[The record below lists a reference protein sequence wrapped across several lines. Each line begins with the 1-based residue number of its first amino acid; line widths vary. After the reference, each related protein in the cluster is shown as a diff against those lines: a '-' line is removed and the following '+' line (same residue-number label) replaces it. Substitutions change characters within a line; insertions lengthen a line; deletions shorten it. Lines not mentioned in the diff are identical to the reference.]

1 MQIVTQTHFDKKYIF
16 CTMYVLVHVA
26 LLRLEDNSLFMLS
39 FNGYCLE
46 GMWVCVY
53 AFVILLFGAWIL
65 IKALLHSNQ

>member
-1 MQIVTQTHFDKKYIF
+1 
-16 CTMYVLVHVA
+16 MYVLVHVA
-26 LLRLEDNSLFMLS
+26 LLRLEDNSLSMLS
-39 FNGYCLE
+39 LNEYCLE